1 MTVTLSAWCIPLL
14 VTLAL
19 FAWALLAP
27 AKGQWDFTPLF
38 RFAGALIGALVAWLV
53 WALLR

>member
-1 MTVTLSAWCIPLL
+1 MTFTFAAWCIPLL
-14 VTLAL
+14 VTLTL

-27 AKGQWDFTPLF
+27 TKGQWDFAPLF
-38 RFAGALIGALVAWLV
+38 RFAGALIGTLVAWLV